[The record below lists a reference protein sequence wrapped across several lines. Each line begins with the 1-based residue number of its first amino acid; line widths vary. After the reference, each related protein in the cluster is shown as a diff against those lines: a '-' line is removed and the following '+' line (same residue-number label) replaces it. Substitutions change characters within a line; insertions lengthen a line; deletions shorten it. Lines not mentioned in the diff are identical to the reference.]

1 MTLHL
6 IVASEFSAEYRNR
19 ITAMIEKDPNLQI
32 TSHTEEPYWKDP
44 SMQEIFIRLEVKTA
58 VAKAEWIAFFDRY
71 VKHTDL
77 HEDKDFLEI
86 AHYSNADDR
95 SDPFVIAYIPRASVA
110 V

>member
-6 IVASEFSAEYRNR
+6 IVASEFAAEYRNC
-19 ITAMIEKDPNLQI
+19 ITAMIEKDPNLRI

-44 SMQEIFIRLEVKTA
+44 SMQEISIRIDVKSA
-58 VAKAEWIAFFDRY
+58 MIKAEWIAFFDRY

-77 HEDKDFLEI
+77 NEDENFLEI
-86 AHYSNADDR
+86 AHYSNAEDR